1 MSNIRKVAEQY
12 ERLAQSSNPP
22 LLVKIFS
29 EGRLKP
35 YEYVRVVN
43 DITTYHGEESDKEYH
58 LGVLLK
64 NQCITQEEY
73 YKIIEERLVF
83 LI

>member
-1 MSNIRKVAEQY
+1 MANIRKVAEQY
-12 ERLAQSSNPP
+12 ERLAQSNNPP
-22 LLVKIFS
+22 LLVSIYS
-29 EGRLKP
+29 EGRIKP

-43 DITTYHGEESDKEYH
+43 DITTYHGEESNEEFY

-73 YKIIEERLVF
+73 YKIIEERMMF